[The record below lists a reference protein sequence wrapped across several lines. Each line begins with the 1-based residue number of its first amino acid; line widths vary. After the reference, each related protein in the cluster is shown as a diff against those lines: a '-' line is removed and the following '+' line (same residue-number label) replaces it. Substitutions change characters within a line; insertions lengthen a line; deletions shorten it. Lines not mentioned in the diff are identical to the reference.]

1 MKSTVHV
8 HPVQL
13 WSWYVS
19 CSHQFFFYISK
30 TATEVARQQSLI
42 NNALFL
48 TFATMCHYQK
58 GLDFPGVTFRSWVRW
73 TVSTSR
79 SANGDQYLFFLYGN
93 ERKRV
98 GVGVSNQIIEH
109 KHSVIFFFFYRH
121 ITWRALWD
129 FRLALSAKTKS
140 CVSPFFPHTE
150 AEDFWNK
157 PTDTQLWHF
166 ITLSSYSWS
175 VGKEAWS
182 NNLRCVS
189 IHLTNVKSNFHSN
202 SCSLTTHER
211 NVFTLLKPY

>member
-1 MKSTVHV
+1 MDCINITQCKWGPISIL
-8 HPVQL
+8 PL
-13 WSWYVS
+13 WKRK
-19 CSHQFFFYISK
+19 K
-30 TATEVARQQSLI
+30 TSGRQ
-42 NNALFL
+42 
-48 TFATMCHYQK
+48 
-58 GLDFPGVTFRSWVRW
+58 GVEIKKKW
-73 TVSTSR
+73 
-79 SANGDQYLFFLYGN
+79 
-93 ERKRV
+93 K
-98 GVGVSNQIIEH
+98 NQIIEH